1 VKAKAKAKK
10 GDAAVDDVAIA
21 ASKAGGGAPRGAA
34 AHGWAEGSLAHRR
47 ALKGSDS
54 LGSEVEFLG
63 GSPSKL
69 VPEEHRGDA
78 SYLVYIL
85 YDFQT

>member
-1 VKAKAKAKK
+1 MKAKAKAKK

-21 ASKAGGGAPRGAA
+21 ASKAGGGAPRGA
-34 AHGWAEGSLAHRR
+34 HVSWVERSR

-54 LGSEVEFLG
+54 LGSDVEFLG

>member
-1 VKAKAKAKK
+1 MKAKAKAKK
-10 GDAAVDDVAIA
+10 DAPFDDVAIA
-21 ASKAGGGAPRGAA
+21 PSKAGGGAPSA
-34 AHGWAEGSLAHRR
+34 AHVSWGERRR

-54 LGSEVEFLG
+54 LGSDVEFLG